1 MPEGTAQCFI
11 STIVSDMCDSG
22 RPPVVP
28 GHMLSL
34 LSDIALP
41 MIVRTVPTTRPHPPL
56 AHRLLVVSLFL
67 LIIGA
72 MAPAAAQVQT
82 ASSGRDFYVAY
93 PSLATSTQQVLRV
106 SITAVRAASVEI
118 TFMENDSTAQFLL
131 DAGEVRELVIA
142 REKLMLNRDEYVS
155 RRTLHI
161 ASTDLITVIVTN
173 DAHALSDGYSAPPTP
188 ALGFN
193 YVAMSYAAPPENDI
207 YRGLLAII
215 ATDDQTDVRVTP
227 SVNTLGGHIAGAAY
241 SRRLNRGEVYQI
253 VPREAGAADITGTR
267 VESSKPVVVLSGHE
281 STTVRGGVSGAA
293 NSLLEALLPV
303 VDWGETYY
311 SLPLP
316 GATEALFR
324 VVAQHAATDLYVNGL
339 RVATLGAGGIHEFT
353 ADAPVQIRATG
364 PVLAAQYT
372 VHTLSDTVPNGDPSM
387 MILNPVEFYAD
398 AFTWSTP
405 ALPPRVYRREDAPLV
420 VPFKH
425 YVVITA
431 SAEVRGSVQL
441 DGRPVDLN
449 IPYSSGSYYSAI
461 VRVEPGPHRLIASGP
476 LNAQLV
482 GMSEYDAYSMPAG
495 VRLRD
500 PLRGG
505 PLVVR
510 SCLESFDTTLV
521 LTNVGTDQI
530 EIVRVDFPAGITGSI
545 HSPSLPAIVQTS
557 DVLNLRLRFSGL
569 PYGTR
574 SGRITITTTT
584 SAGHPLLI
592 PVEITRDS
600 SAIVSREDTLL
611 FPPATTAAP
620 SGDSTITIVNS
631 GSGSVIIAEAIATGP
646 FRVIAPALPQVIAE
660 GDSLL
665 LTVRFTPPVPGEQS
679 GGITVRPS
687 PCGAPIFVALRGRKL
702 RPATIEARVDSLP
715 SLLCSDGSPQE
726 FAATVYNSGEE
737 ELAVD
742 SIKITGAEPGEFA
755 ITSTQ
760 TAGIIQGG
768 GSLAV
773 TIRFQPAGFGARSA
787 VLRVWSARA
796 VGGYL
801 VIPVTVRRERVG
813 ATVSVQALDFG
824 TVQGCEPG
832 GSRTFRITNSGTVSL
847 AIDSLSVSTGDFQPQ
862 GERTMTIGV
871 GESRD
876 LEVRFVPSGSGPRRD
891 TLRIYA
897 TPCGLLA
904 VVGLAGEQK
913 GADLAIESD
922 TIDFGMVA
930 LCDLPHTRS
939 VTIRNTGA
947 FIDTVLSAE
956 AEGAGFAIGPFGP
969 AELAVGEERTLSVTF
984 NAAEPGTFEAV
995 LLLRAAPCA
1004 IVRRAVLRG
1013 TAVEMSAPLIAD
1025 ISLTGGTLPVRGSA
1039 ALSNSNAL
1047 PLVVDRLEFGP
1058 EIPGLRV
1065 VAPEFPLVVPPGGVV
1080 TIELEYS
1087 GTGEF
1092 RTEGTLLIGG
1102 PCPLRGIVRVV
1113 RGEQPETLALELSF
1127 PDTAAAVDQHIA
1139 IPLRLLS
1146 SAPFEGKVTIGG
1158 IIQFDKTMLSADRL
1172 STSVPGGSIAI
1183 TGELVQPRIRTLMFR
1198 YTGPIPAD
1206 GTLAVLE
1213 SFVLLGLSDTTSLGI
1228 TEPTAA
1234 PEQGTAETV
1243 ITGRNGFF
1251 RTLGICR
1258 IGGDRFIR
1266 LQEMSKLGVS
1276 APNPASDW
1284 AAIRFEIPAGGPV
1297 LLRLF
1302 DGMGEEVARPVEG
1315 ELPAGS
1321 HEIRIDLRAL
1331 PSGLY
1336 SYELRS
1342 GSGVLRETMVV
1353 RK

>member
-1 MPEGTAQCFI
+1 
-11 STIVSDMCDSG
+11 
-22 RPPVVP
+22 
-28 GHMLSL
+28 
-34 LSDIALP
+34 
-41 MIVRTVPTTRPHPPL
+41 MIVRTLRTTRSNPALLHRPL
-56 AHRLLVVSLFL
+56 LIVSLFL
-67 LIIGA
+67 LMIGA
-72 MAPAAAQVQT
+72 ITPGAAQVQT
-82 ASSGRDFYVAY
+82 ASSGRDFYIAC
-93 PSLATSTQQVLRV
+93 PSLATSTQQVVRV
-106 SITAVRAASVEI
+106 SITAVRAASVDI

-131 DAGEVRELVIA
+131 DAGEARELVIA
-142 REKLMLNRDEYVS
+142 REKLMLNRNEYVS

-173 DAHALSDGYSAPPTP
+173 DAHALSDGYCAPPTP

-207 YRGLLAII
+207 YRGVLAII

-227 SVNTLGGHIAGAAY
+227 SVNTLAGNIAGVTY

-253 VPREAGAADITGTR
+253 VPRDAGAADITGTR

-293 NSLLEALLPV
+293 NSLLEAMPPV
-303 VDWGETYY
+303 VDWGQTYY

-324 VVAQHAATDLYVNGL
+324 VVAQRAATDLYVNGL
-339 RVATLGAGGIHEFT
+339 RVATLGAGGIHEFR

-372 VHTLSDTVPNGDPSM
+372 VHSLSDTVPTGDPSM

-398 AFTWSTP
+398 AFTWSIP

-461 VRVEPGPHRLIASGP
+461 VRVEPGPHRLVASGP

-510 SCLESFDTTLV
+510 SCLESFDTTLA
-521 LTNVGTDQI
+521 LSNVGTDQI
-530 EIVRVDFPAGITGSI
+530 EIVRVDFPPGITGSLL
-545 HSPSLPAIVQTS
+545 SPSLPAIVQTS
-557 DVLNLRLRFSGL
+557 GVQNLRFRFSGL

-600 SAIVSREDTLL
+600 SAIASLEDSLL

-631 GSGSVIIAEAIATGP
+631 GSGPVTIAEAVATGP
-646 FRVIAPALPQVIAE
+646 FRVIAPSLPQVIAE
-660 GDSLL
+660 GDTLR
-665 LTVRFTPPVPGEQS
+665 LTVRFTPPVPGEHS
-679 GGITVRPS
+679 GGITLRPS
-687 PCGAPIFVALRGRKL
+687 PCGDPVFVPLRGRKL

-726 FAATVYNSGEE
+726 FSATVYNGGEE

-742 SIKITGAEPGEFA
+742 SIKIAGAEPGEFT
-755 ITSTQ
+755 IVSTQ
-760 TAGIIQGG
+760 TAGIIPGG
-768 GSLAV
+768 GSLVV
-773 TIRFQPAGFGARSA
+773 TIRFQPAGFGVRSA
-787 VLRVWSARA
+787 VLRIWSPRA

-813 ATVSVQALDFG
+813 GVMSVTALDFG
-824 TVQGCEPG
+824 TVQGCESG
-832 GSRTFRITNSGTVSL
+832 GSRTFRITNSGTVPL
-847 AIDSLSVSTGDFQPQ
+847 AIDSLAVSTGDFLPQ
-862 GERTMTIGV
+862 GEPGMTIEV
-871 GESRD
+871 GQSRD
-876 LEVRFVPSGSGPRRD
+876 VDVLFVPRGSGPRHD

-897 TPCGLLA
+897 APCGLLG
-904 VVGLAGEQK
+904 VVGLVGEQK

-930 LCDLPHTRS
+930 LCQLPLTRS
-939 VTIRNTGA
+939 VVIRNTGA
-947 FIDTVLSAE
+947 LRDTVLSAE
-956 AEGAGFAIGPFGP
+956 AEGSGFSIAPIGP

-984 NAAEPGTFEAV
+984 DAAQPGTFEAV

-1004 IVRRAVLRG
+1004 IVRRGVLRG
-1013 TAVEMSAPLIAD
+1013 TVVAMSAPLIAD
-1025 ISLTGGTLPVRGSA
+1025 ISLSGAQIPARGSA
-1039 ALSNSNAL
+1039 TLSNGNAL
-1047 PLVVDRLEFGP
+1047 PLVVDSLEFQP
-1058 EIPGLRV
+1058 QIPGLRV
-1065 VAPEFPLVVPPGGVV
+1065 VAPAFPLVVPAGGAVN
-1080 TIELEYS
+1080 IELEYS
-1087 GTGEF
+1087 GTEEF
-1092 RTEGTLLIGG
+1092 RTEGTLRIGG
-1102 PCPLRGIVRVV
+1102 PCPMRAIVRVV
-1113 RGEQPETLALELSF
+1113 RGEQPEILALELSF
-1127 PDTAAAVDQHIA
+1127 PDTMATVDQRIA
-1139 IPLRLLS
+1139 IPLRILS
-1146 SAPFEGKVTIGG
+1146 SAPFEGRVTIGG

-1183 TGELVQPRIRTLMFR
+1183 TSELVQPRIRTLAFR
-1198 YTGPIPAD
+1198 YTGPVPAD
-1206 GTLAVLE
+1206 GTLAMME
-1213 SFVLLGLSDTTSLGI
+1213 SLVLLGLSDTTSLQI
-1228 TEPTAA
+1228 IDPTVA
-1234 PEQGTAETV
+1234 PEQGAVEAE
-1243 ITGRNGFF
+1243 ISGHDGFF

-1266 LQEMSKLGVS
+1266 LQDMSKLATS

-1284 AAIRFEIPAGGPV
+1284 ATIRFEIAAAGPV

-1336 SYELRS
+1336 SYELSS
-1342 GSGVLRETMVV
+1342 GSGVLRETMIV

>member
-1 MPEGTAQCFI
+1 
-11 STIVSDMCDSG
+11 
-22 RPPVVP
+22 
-28 GHMLSL
+28 
-34 LSDIALP
+34 
-41 MIVRTVPTTRPHPPL
+41 MIVRTVRTTRSNPSLPHRP
-56 AHRLLVVSLFL
+56 LLVVSLFL
-67 LIIGA
+67 LMIGA
-72 MAPAAAQVQT
+72 IAPGAAQVQT

-106 SITAVRAASVEI
+106 SITAVRAASVDI

-161 ASTDLITVIVTN
+161 ASTDLITVLVTN

-188 ALGFN
+188 ALGFS

-227 SVNTLGGHIAGAAY
+227 SVNTLGGHIAGTSY

-281 STTVRGGVSGAA
+281 STTVRAGVSGAA
-293 NSLLEALLPV
+293 NSLLEAMPPV
-303 VDWGETYY
+303 VDWGQTYY
-311 SLPLP
+311 ALPLP

-324 VVAQHAATDLYVNGL
+324 VVAQHAATDLYLNGL
-339 RVATLGAGGIHEFT
+339 RVATLGAGGIHEFK

-372 VHTLSDTVPNGDPSM
+372 VHALSDTVPTGDPSM

-398 AFTWSTP
+398 AFLWSTP

-431 SAEVRGSVQL
+431 SADVRGSVQL

-461 VRVEPGPHRLIASGP
+461 VRVEPGPHRLAASGP

-510 SCLESFDTTLV
+510 SCRESLDTTLV
-521 LTNVGTDQI
+521 LANVGTDQI
-530 EIVRVDFPAGITGSI
+530 EIVRVDFPPGMAGSLL
-545 HSPSLPAIVQTS
+545 SPSLPAIVQTS
-557 DVLNLRLRFSGL
+557 GVQNLRLRFSGL

-574 SGRITITTTT
+574 SGRIMITTTT

-600 SAIVSREDTLL
+600 SAIVSLEDSLL
-611 FPPATTAAP
+611 FSPATAAVP
-620 SGDSTITIVNS
+620 SRDSTITVVNS
-631 GSGSVIIAEAIATGP
+631 GSGPVTIAEAIATGP
-646 FRVIAPALPQVIAE
+646 FRVIAPSLPQVIAE
-660 GDSLL
+660 GDTLH
-665 LTVRFTPPVPGEQS
+665 LTVRFTPPVPGEHS
-679 GGITVRPS
+679 GEITFRPS
-687 PCGAPIFVALRGRKL
+687 PCGAPVSVALRGRKL
-702 RPATIEARVDSLP
+702 RPAAIEVRVDSVP
-715 SLLCSDGSPQE
+715 SLPCSDASPQV
-726 FAATVYNSGEE
+726 FAAVIYNSGEE
-737 ELAVD
+737 DLAVD
-742 SIKITGAEPGEFA
+742 SIKIASAEPGEFVIPA
-755 ITSTQ
+755 TQ

-768 GSLAV
+768 DSLAV
-773 TIRFQPAGFGARSA
+773 LIRFQPAGFGLRSA
-787 VLRVWSARA
+787 VLRVWSPRA

-801 VIPVTVRRERVG
+801 VIPVTVRRERAG
-813 ATVSVQALDFG
+813 ATVSVPALDFG

-832 GSRTFRITNSGTVSL
+832 GSRTFRITNSGTIPL
-847 AIDSLSVSTGDFQPQ
+847 AIDSFAVSTGDFQPQ
-862 GERTMTIGV
+862 GERAMTIGV

-876 LEVRFVPSGSGPRRD
+876 VEVLFVPRGSGPRHD
-891 TLRIYA
+891 TLRIYG

-904 VVGLAGEQK
+904 VLGLAGEQK

-922 TIDFGMVA
+922 TIDFGTVA
-930 LCDLPHTRS
+930 LCELPHIRS
-939 VTIRNTGA
+939 LTISNTGA
-947 FIDTVLSAE
+947 FPDTVLSVE
-956 AEGAGFAIGPFGP
+956 AEGTGFTIGSFAP
-969 AELAVGEERTLSVTF
+969 AVLSVGEERTISVRF
-984 NAAEPGTFEAV
+984 DAPGPGTFEAV
-995 LLLRAAPCA
+995 LLLRASPCG

-1013 TAVEMSAPLIAD
+1013 TAVEMTAPLVAD
-1025 ISLTGGTLPVRGSA
+1025 ISFTGA
-1039 ALSNSNAL
+1039 ALPARRSVVLSNANAL
-1047 PLVVDRLEFGP
+1047 PLVVNRLEFQP
-1058 EIPGLRV
+1058 EIPGLRA
-1065 VAPEFPLVVPPGGVV
+1065 VAPDFPLVVPPGGVA

-1087 GTGEF
+1087 GTAEF
-1092 RTEGTLLIGG
+1092 RTEASLLIGG
-1102 PCPLRGIVRVV
+1102 PCPMRGIVRVV
-1113 RGEQPETLALELSF
+1113 RGEQPEILALELSF

-1146 SAPFEGKVTIGG
+1146 SSPFEGNITVGG
-1158 IIQFDKTMLSADRL
+1158 TIQFDRTMLSADRL
-1172 STSVPGGSIAI
+1172 STPVPGGSIDI
-1183 TGELVQPRIRTLMFR
+1183 TDELISPGLRTFRFR
-1198 YTGPIPAD
+1198 YTGPLPAD
-1206 GTLAVLE
+1206 GTLALVE
-1213 SFVLLGLSDTTSLGI
+1213 SFVLLGLSDTTSLRI
-1228 TEPTAA
+1228 MHPTAA
-1234 PEQGTAETV
+1234 PEPGMVETV
-1243 ITGRNGFF
+1243 ITGRDGFF

-1258 IGGDRFIR
+1258 TGGDRFIR
-1266 LQEMSKLGVS
+1266 LQEMSKLAVS
-1276 APNPASDW
+1276 VPNPASDW

-1302 DGMGEEVARPVEG
+1302 NGMGEEVARPVEG
-1315 ELPAGS
+1315 ELAAGS

-1342 GSGVLRETMVV
+1342 GSGVLRETMIV